1 MSAFPATLFPNQPLC
16 PALSTRDLIRP
27 NRKFPMIQINPK
39 KLETALLQPGT
50 LMFAEVITRIT
61 SDASLPPTR
70 RRDVVSGLRRVASAI
85 GRPPEDVPADAH
97 WLQNRLADFLPA
109 SIGLTPKSWSNILSN
124 ARAALAQCGVVKRRI
139 NRTADLSP
147 AWAQL
152 WNKALA
158 LGNRTVSSS
167 AGRFV
172 YFLNSLGVAPEDVRF
187 EHAEA
192 FRDALIQSELRKS
205 PDDSFRKAVNSWNLA
220 VRLIPEWPRQTFVLP
235 SRAKVIKL
243 KPEAFPLT
251 FVADLDAYLAGLQD
265 PDFNDPEAVAVPLR
279 PASIDQYRGM
289 LLRFAS
295 ILVLTGLPAEEVTD
309 LSALVNLKNAEA
321 GIRRMREQSN
331 NRNTV
336 GLAATVNLLRNVARR
351 HVKVPEAHQK
361 HLDKWNV
368 RFTVKKSSGMTA
380 KNRDRLRPLEDPT
393 TLRRLLVLPEQ
404 LFERGSQRNDSKQA
418 ALEQEDALAIAIL
431 QFCPIRRKNLFSIH
445 LDHNLHRPGDGRVFL
460 VFEEDE
466 VKNFRRIEFEL
477 PDHVVGMI
485 DRFLQTRSLRLC
497 PAGTPWLFAR
507 RDGSGPANA
516 NYFCTKVKQ
525 RIQKEIGLTMNVHLF
540 RHLAAQVWLT
550 SNPGQYEVVKRLL
563 GHSNLSQTLN
573 AYAGFEAGTSV
584 RLFAEVLQTA
594 RRK

>member
-1 MSAFPATLFPNQPLC
+1 
-16 PALSTRDLIRP
+16 
-27 NRKFPMIQINPK
+27 MIPIDPK

-50 LMFAEVITRIT
+50 LMFAEVISRIS
-61 SDASLPPTR
+61 SDMSLPPTR
-70 RRDVVSGLRRVASAI
+70 RRDMVSGLRRVANAI

-97 WLQNRLADFLPA
+97 WLQKRLADFLPA
-109 SIGLTPKSWSNILSN
+109 SVGLTPKSWSNILSN
-124 ARAALAQCGVVKRRI
+124 ARAALAHCGIVKRRI

-172 YFLNSLGVAPEDVRF
+172 YFLNSLDVAPDDVRF

-192 FRDALIQSELRKS
+192 FRDGLIEYELRKS

-243 KPEAFPLT
+243 KPEAFPQT
-251 FVADLDAYLAGLQD
+251 FIADLEAFLTGLED
-265 PDFNDPEAVAVPLR
+265 PDFNDPDAVAAPLR
-279 PASIDQYRGM
+279 PASINQYRGM

-295 ILVLTGLPAEEVTD
+295 ILVLTDLPVEEITD
-309 LSALVNLKNAEA
+309 LSALVTLQNAEA
-321 GIRRMREQSN
+321 GLRWMRERSN

-336 GLAATVNLLRNVARR
+336 SLAATVNLLRNVARR
-351 HVKVPEAHQK
+351 YVKVAEAHQK
-361 HLDKWNV
+361 RLDKWNE
-368 RFTVKKSSGMTA
+368 RFSVKKSSGMTA
-380 KNRDRLRPLEDPT
+380 KNRDRLRPLEDPA
-393 TLRRLLVLPEQ
+393 TLRRLLTLPEQ
-404 LFERGSQRNDSKQA
+404 LFDRGTQNNRSKHA
-418 ALEQEDALAIAIL
+418 AVEQEDALAIAIL
-431 QFCPIRRKNLFSIH
+431 QYCPIRRMNLFSIH

-466 VKNFRRIEFEL
+466 VKNYRRIEFEL
-477 PDHVVGMI
+477 PDYVAGMI
-485 DRFLQTRSLRLC
+485 DRFLQARSPRLC

-516 NYFCTKVKQ
+516 NYFCTKVKK
-525 RIQKEIGLTMNVHLF
+525 RIQEEIGLTINMHLF
-540 RHLAAQVWLT
+540 RHLAAQIWLN

-563 GHSNLSQTLN
+563 GHSTLSQTLN

-584 RLFAEVLQTA
+584 RLFAEVLKKA